1 MTEHLPVCICKC
13 AGWCSLQSIRWG
25 TGPCWMWCC
34 GYHRV
39 DPRPLGFLWA
49 PAERSAPVLASAR
62 RVRSLLWG
70 HWKPGEVTELCKSC
84 FQFDFVFTRRSI
96 VVQLSFFFF
105 NLPQQGSCET
115 AIDILVYVSSA
126 SIHSVWVR
134 QDGGYRSRSS
144 PIYLPFLHVS
154 HHVHPWHLISVG
166 TATNGNTGQW
176 RERDAFHL
184 LLDKKCAN

>member
-1 MTEHLPVCICKC
+1 
-13 AGWCSLQSIRWG
+13 
-25 TGPCWMWCC
+25 MWCC

-105 NLPQQGSCET
+105 ST
-115 AIDILVYVSSA
+115 
-126 SIHSVWVR
+126 
-134 QDGGYRSRSS
+134 
-144 PIYLPFLHVS
+144 YLNKAAVKQR
-154 HHVHPWHLISVG
+154 LISWSMYLLQAS
-166 TATNGNTGQW
+166 TACGFDRTVVIEADPARSTFRFCMSLTMYTPDISFPWVPPQMAT
-176 RERDAFHL
+176 RDSGG
-184 LLDKKCAN
+184 KEMRSIYC